1 MEKQLKPSQQNQ
13 IRCFCKTFIYT
24 QQQPLYMN
32 EKMKTKREEIEEM
45 LESGKTAKQIWIS
58 TGYDRSY
65 VWTVAGMYY
74 RHREKEA
81 EK

>member
-1 MEKQLKPSQQNQ
+1 
-13 IRCFCKTFIYT
+13 
-24 QQQPLYMN
+24 MN